1 MTYQRTDVLPNMAGT
16 IYWLAEPQKVLLE
29 ALYQVEPDP
38 DPVNLFEGT
47 SFSEQ
52 ASQSPY
58 LFSITAKGE
67 LVSSLMKEP
76 RLFRGLL
83 MTTVTPKTALVS
95 HLQSLLEVR
104 FQQQRK
110 ALLRY
115 YDPRVA
121 SYLLPS
127 CTDCML
133 PRWLG
138 PINTLAWFGGT
149 WMDEFEGT
157 LRWHTMN
164 QRNNTEYDSSQ
175 PLVLSDE
182 QLQRIVD
189 QGLERFAYRWLN
201 SHPGHDMVRI
211 LEKIRVGMAAGHRE
225 EGALTGWL
233 DDQKQFL
240 REHYT

>member
-16 IYWLAEPQKVLLE
+16 IYWLAEPQKGLLE

-38 DPVNLFEGT
+38 DPVSLFEGT

-76 RLFRGLL
+76 QLFRGLL
-83 MTTVTPKTALVS
+83 MTTVAPKPVLVS

-149 WMDEFEGT
+149 WVDEFEGT
-157 LRWHTMN
+157 LSWHSMN

-182 QLQRIVD
+182 QLQRLVD

-233 DDQKQFL
+233 DDQKQLL